1 MDGGGEGGG
10 SEGGGGEDGGG
21 VGGGGLC
28 GSPNGIPGGKFGVG
42 DGGGKGGGGGEGA
55 ETTNVEAVGGETLS
69 TKTPREALRVA
80 KLCAARVRTTPVAA
94 VAVGVRIVVATSML
108 PATIRR
114 ETSAPDT
121 PAMPASRET
130 KSGSLKLSSD
140 DCSVKL
146 TWTVVW

>member
-21 VGGGGLC
+21 GGLC
-28 GSPNGIPGGKFGVG
+28 GSPDGIPGGKIGVG

-55 ETTNVEAVGGETLS
+55 ETTNVEAVGGVTLS
-69 TKTPREALRVA
+69 TKTPREALRDVM
-80 KLCAARVRTTPVAA
+80 LCAARVRTTPVAA

-114 ETSAPDT
+114 EIS
-121 PAMPASRET
+121 
-130 KSGSLKLSSD
+130 
-140 DCSVKL
+140 
-146 TWTVVW
+146 